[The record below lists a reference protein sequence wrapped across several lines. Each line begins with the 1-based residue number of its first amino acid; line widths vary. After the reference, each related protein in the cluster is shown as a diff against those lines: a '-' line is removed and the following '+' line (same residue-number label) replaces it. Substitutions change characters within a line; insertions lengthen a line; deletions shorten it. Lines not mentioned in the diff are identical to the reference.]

1 VSIQDAEGA
10 AINTELSNSFV
21 DRLGVQLL
29 TFAEQVDSAEAASSA
44 VMQVASL
51 EEMPSGHLT
60 LIVQG
65 SAGGVWR
72 VLERK
77 LQDTEFSIAE
87 RSSESL
93 TFLIRYDDPKKL
105 AEKSWTQSLAFWR
118 DDESAPA
125 ENILLVLT
133 PTGTETRVDALDSQE
148 SQSDIGDQVL
158 RILEESFLKN

>member
-1 VSIQDAEGA
+1 
-10 AINTELSNSFV
+10 
-21 DRLGVQLL
+21 
-29 TFAEQVDSAEAASSA
+29 
-44 VMQVASL
+44 
-51 EEMPSGHLT
+51 MPSGHLT

-72 VLERK
+72 ALERK

>member
-1 VSIQDAEGA
+1 M
-10 AINTELSNSFV
+10 TP
-21 DRLGVQLL
+21 LGR
-29 TFAEQVDSAEAASSA
+29 
-44 VMQVASL
+44 
-51 EEMPSGHLT
+51 T
-60 LIVQG
+60 L
-65 SAGGVWR
+65 
-72 VLERK
+72 K
-77 LQDTEFSIAE
+77 KKP

-125 ENILLVLT
+125 EDILLVLT

-158 RILEESFLKN
+158 RILEESFLKNYFILSFFSNRLMKPVWLCPFFAFLIRPFLTIKLDPAPASHARHIFLTSDACIELIFPPKKIDSGVLPPKSIITY